1 MDKSSNKLFTQG
13 LRPLQS
19 LLPENAKKI
28 LKKDGFVYFEIIKNW
43 KNIVGEKIFKDATP
57 SKIKKINNENSL
69 SLNVN
74 KEIILFGK
82 KFFML
87 MYKYSNKLFTQGL
100 IPLQCFLPENAKK
113 ILKKNGFIYFE
124 IIKNWRNI
132 VGEKMFKNVAPLKIK
147 KINNENILSI
157 NVNKNIMIEIEYS
170 RDQIIEKI
178 NSYLGFNA
186 INKIQIISKDSS
198 FEIKKK
204 KIILNENIL
213 KKINEIKS
221 KNLKEIFLKL
231 NK

>member
-1 MDKSSNKLFTQG
+1 MIDKSSNKLFTQG

-43 KNIVGEKIFKDATP
+43 KNIVGEKMFKDT
-57 SKIKKINNENSL
+57 S
-69 SLNVN
+69 
-74 KEIILFGK
+74 
-82 KFFML
+82 
-87 MYKYSNKLFTQGL
+87 
-100 IPLQCFLPENAKK
+100 
-113 ILKKNGFIYFE
+113 
-124 IIKNWRNI
+124 
-132 VGEKMFKNVAPLKIK
+132 PLKIK
-147 KINNENILSI
+147 KINDENILSI

-170 RDQIIEKI
+170 RDQIIENI

>member
-1 MDKSSNKLFTQG
+1 LK
-13 LRPLQS
+13 S

-43 KNIVGEKIFKDATP
+43 KNII
-57 SKIKKINNENSL
+57 
-69 SLNVN
+69 
-74 KEIILFGK
+74 
-82 KFFML
+82 
-87 MYKYSNKLFTQGL
+87 
-100 IPLQCFLPENAKK
+100 
-113 ILKKNGFIYFE
+113 
-124 IIKNWRNI
+124 
-132 VGEKMFKNVAPLKIK
+132 GEKMFKDVAPLKIK

-204 KIILNENIL
+204 KIILSENIL

>member
-1 MDKSSNKLFTQG
+1 
-13 LRPLQS
+13 LQS

-43 KNIVGEKIFKDATP
+43 KNIVGEKMFKDV
-57 SKIKKINNENSL
+57 S
-69 SLNVN
+69 
-74 KEIILFGK
+74 
-82 KFFML
+82 
-87 MYKYSNKLFTQGL
+87 
-100 IPLQCFLPENAKK
+100 
-113 ILKKNGFIYFE
+113 
-124 IIKNWRNI
+124 
-132 VGEKMFKNVAPLKIK
+132 PLKIK
-147 KINNENILSI
+147 KINNENILTI

-170 RDQIIEKI
+170 RDQIIEKV
-178 NSYLGFNA
+178 NSYLGFKA

-204 KIILNENIL
+204 IIILSENTL

>member
-1 MDKSSNKLFTQG
+1 MVIDKSSNRLFSQG

-43 KNIVGEKIFKDATP
+43 KNIVGEKMYKDVIP
-57 SKIKKINNENSL
+57 FKIKK
-69 SLNVN
+69 
-74 KEIILFGK
+74 
-82 KFFML
+82 
-87 MYKYSNKLFTQGL
+87 T
-100 IPLQCFLPENAKK
+100 
-113 ILKKNGFIYFE
+113 
-124 IIKNWRNI
+124 
-132 VGEKMFKNVAPLKIK
+132 
-147 KINNENILSI
+147 NNENILSI

-186 INKIQIISKDSS
+186 INKIQIISKEPS
-198 FEIKKK
+198 FELTKK
-204 KIILNENIL
+204 KIVLSESIL

-221 KNLKEIFLKL
+221 NNLKEIFLKL

>member
-43 KNIVGEKIFKDATP
+43 KNIVGEKLFKDT
-57 SKIKKINNENSL
+57 
-69 SLNVN
+69 
-74 KEIILFGK
+74 
-82 KFFML
+82 
-87 MYKYSNKLFTQGL
+87 
-100 IPLQCFLPENAKK
+100 
-113 ILKKNGFIYFE
+113 
-124 IIKNWRNI
+124 
-132 VGEKMFKNVAPLKIK
+132 APLKIK

-186 INKIQIISKDSS
+186 INKIQVISKSS
-198 FEIKKK
+198 FFEVKKK
-204 KIILNENIL
+204 KIVLSENIL

>member
-1 MDKSSNKLFTQG
+1 MIDKSSNKLFTQG

-43 KNIVGEKIFKDATP
+43 KNIVGEKLFKDT
-57 SKIKKINNENSL
+57 
-69 SLNVN
+69 
-74 KEIILFGK
+74 
-82 KFFML
+82 
-87 MYKYSNKLFTQGL
+87 
-100 IPLQCFLPENAKK
+100 
-113 ILKKNGFIYFE
+113 
-124 IIKNWRNI
+124 
-132 VGEKMFKNVAPLKIK
+132 APLKIK

-170 RDQIIEKI
+170 RDQIIENI

>member
-43 KNIVGEKIFKDATP
+43 KNIVGEK
-57 SKIKKINNENSL
+57 
-69 SLNVN
+69 
-74 KEIILFGK
+74 
-82 KFFML
+82 
-87 MYKYSNKLFTQGL
+87 
-100 IPLQCFLPENAKK
+100 
-113 ILKKNGFIYFE
+113 
-124 IIKNWRNI
+124 
-132 VGEKMFKNVAPLKIK
+132 MFKNVAPLKIK

-178 NSYLGFNA
+178 NGYLGFNA
-186 INKIQIISKDSS
+186 IHKIQINSIDES
-198 FEIKKK
+198 FKIKKK
-204 KIILNENIL
+204 FILSNNIL
-213 KKINEIKS
+213 KKINEIKN

>member
-1 MDKSSNKLFTQG
+1 MDKSSNKLITQG

-43 KNIVGEKIFKDATP
+43 K
-57 SKIKKINNENSL
+57 
-69 SLNVN
+69 
-74 KEIILFGK
+74 
-82 KFFML
+82 
-87 MYKYSNKLFTQGL
+87 
-100 IPLQCFLPENAKK
+100 
-113 ILKKNGFIYFE
+113 
-124 IIKNWRNI
+124 NI

-170 RDQIIEKI
+170 RDHIIEKI

-204 KIILNENIL
+204 KITLSENIL

-221 KNLKEIFLKL
+221 ENLKEIFLKL